1 MRIPSPRTWKT
12 RETPESPTAAHESK
26 RLFSRGAC
34 PARSRHYANLPEH
47 LALLHPL
54 LCFAQLFQGKDRVH
68 HRKEYALLDKSQAL
82 QKSVPAPHISAQ
94 NAMLL
99 AEEKTQIDFHLAAG
113 GRPAGDQ
120 SSVASQTPSCL
131 LPHGRADVLDHD
143 VRAQSAR
150 LAANFLGYFL
160 LVVIEQDVSAE
171 LLRAAEFFFGSRD
184 GEDAGAGLLGVL
196 DRGPAHPSRRPA
208 NDHFVI
214 RLHPSP
220 LVQHVPGRDK
230 GKRHGRPFGECTRLA
245 D

>member
-68 HRKEYALLDKSQAL
+68 HRQEYALLDKSQAL

-113 GRPAGDQ
+113 GRPPGDQ

-131 LPHGRADVLDHD
+131 LPPALPDVL
-143 VRAQSAR
+143 
-150 LAANFLGYFL
+150 
-160 LVVIEQDVSAE
+160 
-171 LLRAAEFFFGSRD
+171 
-184 GEDAGAGLLGVL
+184 
-196 DRGPAHPSRRPA
+196 HPTAPP
-208 NDHFVI
+208 H
-214 RLHPSP
+214 SP
-220 LVQHVPGRDK
+220 LLP
-230 GKRHGRPFGECTRLA
+230 PTFLA
-245 D
+245 H